1 MRDACGTTM
10 RRIAKS
16 NLCSNEKRGLIIQ
29 PGAVGDGILTLPL
42 ARLLR
47 QEWRLDH
54 IDIMGHTEKM
64 GYLQGRSD
72 ITRIISID
80 NVNLHQL
87 FHDSNTFN
95 PSENAP
101 IIDVFRDYELVVSFL
116 SDDKGYFERN
126 LARVTI
132 MTHAADV
139 VTIQLIPPDDYVEHV
154 AHFFMEQFI
163 SELPHSQVTIY
174 PEVMDGQ
181 LIRPRPDDAEKGW
194 AILDGVGVDI
204 DTKQT
209 IVAIHPGSGG
219 AEKCWPLK
227 NYQDLSERLKKQGCQ
242 PIMLLGPVE
251 QERWG
256 QLPND
261 ELRAQVPLLQGLTL
275 DEVAAVLSCCS
286 CYVGNDSGISH
297 LAGGMGLGTVAIFGP
312 SNAQN
317 WRPLGEKVRVCEG
330 LQNENAGW
338 ATVNDVHKQ
347 LADMI

>member
-1 MRDACGTTM
+1 MKRVE
-10 RRIAKS
+10 KS
-16 NLCSNEKRGLIIQ
+16 NLCSNEKCGLIIQ

-80 NVNLHQL
+80 DVKLHQL
-87 FHDSNTFN
+87 FHDSDTFN
-95 PSENAP
+95 PLENKHL
-101 IIDVFRDYELVVSFL
+101 IDVFRDYELIVSFL
-116 SDDKGYFERN
+116 SDEKGHFERN
-126 LARVTI
+126 LIYAAMT
-132 MTHAADV
+132 THAADV
-139 VTIQLIPPDDYVEHV
+139 VTIQLIPPGDYTEHV

-174 PEVMDGQ
+174 PEVMEGQ

-194 AILDGVGVDI
+194 SILKAVGVGSDP
-204 DTKQT
+204 KQV
-209 IVAIHPGSGG
+209 IVAIHPGSGS

-227 NYQDLSERLKKQGCQ
+227 NYQDLSKRLKKQGYQ

-251 QERWG
+251 RERWG
-256 QLPND
+256 QSLTD
-261 ELRAQVPLLQGLTL
+261 ELNAQLPLLQGLTL

-286 CYVGNDSGISH
+286 GYVGNDSGISH
-297 LAGGMGLGTVAIFGP
+297 LAGGIGLGTIAIFGP
-312 SNAQN
+312 SNERH
-317 WRPLGEKVRVCEG
+317 WRPLGEKVRVCVG
-330 LQNENAGW
+330 AGKAKDEW

-347 LADMI
+347 LADII

>member
-1 MRDACGTTM
+1 M
-10 RRIAKS
+10 RRVVKS
-16 NLCSNEKRGLIIQ
+16 NLCSNEKCGLIIQ

-42 ARLLR
+42 ARLLL

-80 NVNLHQL
+80 NVKLHQL
-87 FHDSNTFN
+87 FHDSDTFTDN
-95 PSENAP
+95 LSENDP

-116 SDDKGYFERN
+116 SDDKGHFERN
-126 LARVTI
+126 LAHVTI
-132 MTHAADV
+132 MTHTADV
-139 VTIQLIPPDDYVEHV
+139 VTIQLIPPGDYVEHA

-174 PEVMDGQ
+174 PEVMEGQ

-194 AILDGVGVDI
+194 SILKAVGVGSDP
-204 DTKQT
+204 KPT

-227 NYQDLSERLKKQGCQ
+227 NYQDLSKRLKKQGCQ
-242 PIMLLGPVE
+242 PVMLLGPVE

-256 QLPND
+256 QSSAD
-261 ELRAQVPLLQGLTL
+261 ELESQLPLLQGLTL

-286 CYVGNDSGISH
+286 GYVGNDSGISH

-312 SNAQN
+312 SKSQN

-330 LQNENAGW
+330 LQNGNIGW

-347 LADMI
+347 LVDMI

>member
-1 MRDACGTTM
+1 M
-10 RRIAKS
+10 
-16 NLCSNEKRGLIIQ
+16 CSNKKCGLIIQ

-80 NVNLHQL
+80 DVKLHQL
-87 FHDSNTFN
+87 FHDSSTFN
-95 PSENAP
+95 PLENDSL
-101 IIDVFRDYELVVSFL
+101 IDVFRNYELIVSFL
-116 SDDKGYFERN
+116 SDEKGHFEQN
-126 LARVTI
+126 LIYTAMT
-132 MTHAADV
+132 THAADV
-139 VTIQLIPPDDYVEHV
+139 VTIQLIPPGDYVEHA

-174 PEVMDGQ
+174 PEVMEGQ

-194 AILDGVGVDI
+194 SILKAVGVGSDP
-204 DTKQT
+204 KPT

-256 QLPND
+256 QLPAD
-261 ELRAQVPLLQGLTL
+261 ELKAQVPLLQGLTL

-286 CYVGNDSGISH
+286 GYVGNDSGISH

-312 SNAQN
+312 SNPQN
-317 WRPLGEKVRVCEG
+317 WRPLGEKVRVCVG
-330 LQNENAGW
+330 AGKVKDEW